1 MDDDEYE
8 EYVEDREE
16 RVRAMMDHELFR
28 GCDAGYE

>member
-16 RVRAMMDHELFR
+16 RVRAMMDHERFR
-28 GCDAGYE
+28 GCCD